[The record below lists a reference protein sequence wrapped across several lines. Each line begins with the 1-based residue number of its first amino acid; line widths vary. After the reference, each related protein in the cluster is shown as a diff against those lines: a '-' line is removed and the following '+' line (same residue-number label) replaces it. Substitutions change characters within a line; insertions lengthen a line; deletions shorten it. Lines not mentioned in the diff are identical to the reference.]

1 MEYKDYYKILGLKK
15 GADEQEIK
23 KAYRKLARQ
32 YHPDMN
38 PGDKAAEAKFKDI
51 NEANEVLSDPEKR
64 QMYDR
69 FGSQWK
75 QYQQAQGGPAG
86 GQNISPE
93 DLERIFGRGFG
104 SGNGGGSG
112 FSSFFEALFGN
123 GGGFSGFS
131 SAPAAPIEQELEI
144 TLEEAF
150 QGTSRVLSRQ
160 DGSTF
165 EAKIPAGVKTGS
177 KIKLKN
183 ALSGRDVFLMI
194 KVKPHPQFEREGD
207 DLKVKVAVDLYT
219 ALLGGLSEVSSL
231 DRKGQ
236 ITIPAGA
243 QNGQTIRLRG
253 MGMPK
258 VGKKEERGD
267 LYAKIE
273 VQLPQNLTA
282 EEKELFE
289 KLRSLR
295 AGK

>member
-15 GADEQEIK
+15 GADDQEIK

-93 DLERIFGRGFG
+93 DLERMFGRGFG
-104 SGNGGGSG
+104 SGSGGGSG
-112 FSSFFEALFGN
+112 FSSFFDALFGN

-131 SAPAAPIEQELEI
+131 SAAAAPIEQELEI

-150 QGTSRVLSRQ
+150 QGTSRVMSRQ

-183 ALSGRDVFLMI
+183 ALSGRDVVLII
-194 KVKPHPQFEREGD
+194 KVKPHAQFEREGD
-207 DLKVKVAVDLYT
+207 DLKVKVPVDLYT

-267 LYAKIE
+267 LYAKLE

-295 AGK
+295 AG